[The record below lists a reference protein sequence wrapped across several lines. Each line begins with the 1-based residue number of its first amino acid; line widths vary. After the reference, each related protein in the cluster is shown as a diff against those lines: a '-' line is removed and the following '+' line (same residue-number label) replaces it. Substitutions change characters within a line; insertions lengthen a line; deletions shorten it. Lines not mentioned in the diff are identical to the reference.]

1 MFSEEQNGP
10 NLTPSNNYAN
20 AINFLL
26 LKAST
31 LKELYKHILKGKIAI
46 INAWLMKTQMFD
58 HHYIISAA

>member
-1 MFSEEQNGP
+1 MFSEKQNGL
-10 NLTPSNNYAN
+10 NLTPSNNYVN

-46 INAWLMKTQMFD
+46 INAWLMKTQMSD